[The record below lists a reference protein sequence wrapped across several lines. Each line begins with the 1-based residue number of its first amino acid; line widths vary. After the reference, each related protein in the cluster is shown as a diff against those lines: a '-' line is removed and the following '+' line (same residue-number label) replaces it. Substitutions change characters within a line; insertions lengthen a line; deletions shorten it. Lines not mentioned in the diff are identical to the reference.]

1 MATPPKQCK
10 HGSYLARR
18 GFAVKHVGQIGREQ
32 QRVLKTSR
40 PGDEGEEKAEE
51 AGDLTG
57 GNDDEQARHRAE
69 LSIDMLTVNL
79 LNKQS
84 PA

>member
-1 MATPPKQCK
+1 MDGTTVFETEKR
-10 HGSYLARR
+10 SRR
-18 GFAVKHVGQIGREQ
+18 R
-32 QRVLKTSR
+32 
-40 PGDEGEEKAEE
+40 DESEEKAEE

-57 GNDDEQARHRAE
+57 GNDDEQAMHRAI

-79 LNKQS
+79 LSNQS